1 MKLHDIVEAYIDY
14 KHSLGMRFR
23 SQAAVLQ
30 AFKRAMGNIAIA
42 EVKPESVLAFIAG
55 TGPITAR
62 WIENHRVLGG
72 FYRYAVGRGFA
83 TLSPLP
89 TDTPRPPTQL
99 TPYIYTVDELKRL
112 LAATEILQTPLSP
125 LLALTMRTLFLLL
138 YGTGMRIGEALS
150 LTLQDVDLE
159 NRVLMVRDSKFFKT
173 RLVPIGP
180 RLTTVLTDYLSDRCQ
195 LPLLAGEA
203 SAFLATRTGIRL
215 DYKRVSKLFGRIRQ
229 SAEIRRE
236 ATARYQP
243 RIHDIRH
250 SAAVHRVIAWY
261 RAGADVQKLL
271 PQLATYLGH
280 VDVSSTQRYLT
291 MTAELLNEASLR
303 FERYAEPEVPP
314 CVTAP

>member
-1 MKLHDIVEAYIDY
+1 MKLHDIVEAYVDY

-23 SQAAVLQ
+23 SQAAVLR
-30 AFKRAMGNIAIA
+30 AFDRAMGDIAVV

-203 SAFLATRTGIRL
+203 SAFLARRTGIRL
-215 DYKRVSKLFGRIRQ
+215 DYKRVSKLFCRIRQ

-236 ATARYQP
+236 ATAQYQP
-243 RIHDIRH
+243 RIRNIRY
-250 SAAVHRVIAWY
+250 SAARSSGDRLVSRRRRRPKAAAAIGDLSWAC
-261 RAGADVQKLL
+261 RRLL
-271 PQLATYLGH
+271 HPTLPNNDRGT
-280 VDVSSTQRYLT
+280 T
-291 MTAELLNEASLR
+291 E
-303 FERYAEPEVPP
+303 
-314 CVTAP
+314 

>member
-1 MKLHDIVEAYIDY
+1 MKLHDIVEAYVDY

-23 SQAAVLQ
+23 SQAAVLR
-30 AFKRAMGNIAIA
+30 AFDRAMGDIAVA

-180 RLTTVLTDYLSDRCQ
+180 RLTTVLTDYLSERCQ

-215 DYKRVSKLFGRIRQ
+215 NYKRVSKLFCRIRQ

-250 SAAVHRVIAWY
+250 Y
-261 RAGADVQKLL
+261 L
-271 PQLATYLGH
+271 PF
-280 VDVSSTQRYLT
+280 LT
-291 MTAELLNEASLR
+291 MSCAGTPA
-303 FERYAEPEVPP
+303 
-314 CVTAP
+314 

>member
-1 MKLHDIVEAYIDY
+1 MLSAADLRRY
-14 KHSLGMRFR
+14 LR
-23 SQAAVLQ
+23 SPRTLQ
-30 AFKRAMGNIAIA
+30 G
-42 EVKPESVLAFIAG
+42 
-55 TGPITAR
+55 
-62 WIENHRVLGG
+62 
-72 FYRYAVGRGFA
+72 
-83 TLSPLP
+83 
-89 TDTPRPPTQL
+89 PPTQL

-180 RLTTVLTDYLSDRCQ
+180 RLTTVLTDYLSSRCQ

-215 DYKRVSKLFGRIRQ
+215 DYKRVSKLFRRIRQ

-250 SAAVHRVIAWY
+250 SAAVHRMIAWY